1 MTHPTLPHILARV
14 DELAKID
21 ERAREA
27 HCMIPDTKEC
37 LALKWEYIEAWKQG
51 ANSLS
56 PLLAALREA
65 VTALEKE
72 CHCDGKLDYTYSKY
86 TPITCRFCE
95 ALRNIERLI
104 EGEKK

>member
-1 MTHPTLPHILARV
+1 MTLPHLLARV
-14 DELAKID
+14 DELAKIE
-21 ERAREA
+21 ERAEEYA
-27 HCMIPDTKEC
+27 FNSSAGLVAPEKYYAY
-37 LALKWEYIEAWKQG
+37 LAG
-51 ANSLS
+51 AASLS
-56 PLLAALREA
+56 PAIEALREA
-65 VTALEKE
+65 VTALGKE